1 MGNSHRRVCLVP
13 RVPERS
19 AQQETTQRFEKTE
32 TAADRIGPGYQ
43 RGSDVWREEVTRG
56 ISSRL
61 MFICKIISLPLCNS
75 D

>member
-43 RGSDVWREEVTRG
+43 RVQMSGEKKSHGGSLAV
-56 ISSRL
+56 
-61 MFICKIISLPLCNS
+61 
-75 D
+75 